1 MNLVDMRA
9 LVRRDLRDEDAANYR
24 WTDAEVDRAIQRATK
39 EFSGYLPK
47 EEKATIATTN
57 GSRDISISTL
67 TNRIKVHAVEY
78 PVGKF
83 PLRYQRYSL
92 YQDTITLLGD
102 TVPDG
107 TNCYIF
113 WGKLHTIVADS
124 STIPVQHEDLVALG
138 ASAFAALAWGVYATD
153 KVTTGGR
160 DVDRDYQNYARTSL
174 RQFFGQLKELKRKVE
189 SKRLYTPATGGYSQ
203 TSDQGP

>member
-1 MNLVDMRA
+1 MNLSDMRA
-9 LVRRDLRDEDAANYR
+9 LVRRDLRDEDSSNYR
-24 WTDAEVDRAIQRATK
+24 WSNDEVDRAILRATK

-57 GSRDISISTL
+57 GSREIDISSL
-67 TNRIKVHAVEY
+67 TGRIRIYAVEY

-83 PLRYQRYSL
+83 PPRYQRFSYW
-92 YQDTITLLGD
+92 QDKLILLGD

-107 TNCYIF
+107 SNCYVF
-113 WGKLHTIVADS
+113 WGKLHTIDATS
-124 STIPVQHEDLVALG
+124 STIPLQYEDLVALG

-160 DVDRDYQNYARTSL
+160 DVDRDYQSWGRATIKEFYN
-174 RQFFGQLKELKRKVE
+174 QLKQLKRKLE
-189 SKRLYTPATGGYSQ
+189 AKRLYTPATGGYSK
-203 TSDQGP
+203 TSDRGP